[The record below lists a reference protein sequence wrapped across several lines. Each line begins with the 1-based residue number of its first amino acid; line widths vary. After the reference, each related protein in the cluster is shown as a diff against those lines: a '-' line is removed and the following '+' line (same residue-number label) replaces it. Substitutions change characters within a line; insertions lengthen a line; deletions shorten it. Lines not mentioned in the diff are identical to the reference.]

1 MNVFVLNK
9 DPVQCAKEHI
19 DKHVVKM
26 CTEYAQL
33 LSTCHRTVDG
43 TYWKGTT
50 QNGRSVARY
59 YLDNSNMNI
68 ALYKAC
74 HINHPCNIW
83 LRESTENYKWLYK
96 LWVHLGK
103 EYTYRYG
110 KIHKSLFDLRKVL
123 IEPPENLES
132 RGFTEPPPA
141 MSGFPQCIVENNIVT
156 SYRNYYWEAKRSFSS
171 WTRRNPPT
179 WWKEFEKRE
188 KEGTLGMLNDN
199 NNGLILE

>member
-50 QNGRSVARY
+50 QNGRAIARY
-59 YLDNSNMNI
+59 YLEDSHMNLT
-68 ALYKAC
+68 LYKAS

-83 LRESTENYKWLYK
+83 LRESAENYQWLYR
-96 LWVHLGK
+96 LWINLGK

-110 KIHKSLFDLRKVL
+110 KVHKSIQDLRKVL
-123 IEPPENLES
+123 IQPPENLES
-132 RGFTEPPPA
+132 NGLTNPPPA
-141 MSGFPQCIVENNIVT
+141 MKEYPQCIVEGNIVA
-156 SYRNYYWEAKRSFSS
+156 SYRNYYWEAKRGFSA
-171 WTRRNPPT
+171 WTRRRKPV
-179 WWKEFEKRE
+179 WWTEFENRE
-188 KEGTLGMLNDN
+188 KNKTMGVLNNAD
-199 NNGLILE
+199 GLILE